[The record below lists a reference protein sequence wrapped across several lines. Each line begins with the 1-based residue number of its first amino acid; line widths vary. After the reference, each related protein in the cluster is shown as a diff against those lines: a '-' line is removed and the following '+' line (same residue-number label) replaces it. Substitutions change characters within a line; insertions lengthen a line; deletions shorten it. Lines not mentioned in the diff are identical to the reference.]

1 MMKSPLLLIGNFL
14 SSTLGVRG
22 VSEDLAEELSRSGW
36 PVITTSNKSGRIAKT
51 FDMLATILQRRDD
64 YELAHIEVYSGNAF
78 IWAELSG
85 KLLGLLGK
93 PFLLTLHGGNLPS
106 FSLRHPRRVRR
117 LLKSASAVVTP
128 SNYLLEEMA
137 QWRSDLRLIPNPLH
151 LDSYD
156 YRPRAAVSPN
166 LIWLRAFHGIYNPTL
181 APRVLAILL
190 EDFPE
195 ARLTMIGPD
204 KQDGSLEATIETAR
218 RLGVE
223 SRIEITGKVP
233 KSEISRHL
241 NRGDIF
247 LNTTD
252 VDNAPVS
259 VIEAMACGLCVVST
273 DAGGLRWLLNDGD
286 DALLAP
292 AGDKAALAAAIKRL
306 LLNPDLAEA
315 ISRAGRR
322 KVEALDWNS
331 ILPMWEKLLDET
343 ARQTTEGS
351 VI

>member
-22 VSEDLAEELSRSGW
+22 VSEDLAEELSQSGW
-36 PVITTSNKSGRIAKT
+36 PVITTSARPGRIAKT
-51 FDMLATILQRRDD
+51 FDMLATTWRRRED

-85 KLLGLLGK
+85 MLLGILGK

-106 FSLRHPRRVRR
+106 FSRRHPRRVKR
-117 LLKSASAVVTP
+117 LLESASAVVTP

-137 QWRSDLRLIPNPLH
+137 PWRSDLRLIPNPIH

-156 YRPRAAVSPN
+156 YRPRAGVSPN
-166 LIWLRAFHGIYNPTL
+166 LIWLRAFHGIYNPML
-181 APRVLAILL
+181 APRALAIVL

-195 ARLTMIGPD
+195 ATLTMIGPD
-204 KQDGSLEATIETAR
+204 KRDGSLEATIETAR

-223 SRIEITGKVP
+223 SRIEIAGKVP

-252 VDNAPVS
+252 VDNTPVS

-292 AGDKAALAAAIKRL
+292 TGDAAALAAAVKRL
-306 LLNPDLAEA
+306 LRNPDLAEA

-331 ILPMWEKLLDET
+331 ILPLWEKLLDET
-343 ARQTTEGS
+343 ARQTTEYTGT
-351 VI
+351 